1 MASLVIFIILSTFIS
16 LSTAEDR
23 IHGVANEGP
32 IAISPEAYAFFHPNT
47 LQPTANNP
55 SLPLAAATTVQSAP
69 AHRSAAA
76 AAATGGRGIGAGGVA
91 GISVS
96 FLFVCL
102 AGIGVYY
109 VMVKRRVNLQKANP
123 EQKV

>member
-1 MASLVIFIILSTFIS
+1 MASLVIFIILSTLIS

-23 IHGVANEGP
+23 VHGVANEGP

-47 LQPTANNP
+47 LQPVANNP
-55 SLPLAAATTVQSAP
+55 SLPLAAATVQSAP
-69 AHRSAAA
+69 AHQSAAA
-76 AAATGGRGIGAGGVA
+76 ATATGGRGIGAGGVA

-109 VMVKRRVNLQKANP
+109 VMVKRRVNMQKANP